1 MAIFL
6 LMLGAA
12 ILAAATVWFLY
23 KIQIDNLQE
32 QLKQMKRVI
41 DIAELDKN
49 NKTNTDELRKKTEH
63 LTAENALLRQTI
75 ERLEKDNS
83 LLIKEYQNLK
93 IEFLNDVAEHR
104 TDELRL

>member
-49 NKTNTDELRKKTEH
+49 NKINTDELHKKMEH

-104 TDELRL
+104 TDELSL